1 MCNVYLYLQR
11 ALKNKREKLLDQLSE
26 AKSLMASIE
35 KRGAVVSAMLGQY
48 FTQAEYEQFSTHMK
62 TRAMLLLQN
71 KMLTERLNTAQQQLD
86 GVLLHKC

>member
-1 MCNVYLYLQR
+1 
-11 ALKNKREKLLDQLSE
+11 
-26 AKSLMASIE
+26 MASIE
-35 KRGAVVSAMLGQY
+35 KRGAVVSSMLGQY

-71 KMLTERLNTAQQQLD
+71 KMLAERLSLTQQQLD